1 MAVRKESY
9 ISRQHYSKNREIQ
22 EWCKATLS
30 NKVNT
35 MNIFGHMS
43 YIFHNDYDFT
53 LFALTWYEY
62 IDVVTPCD
70 I

>member
-1 MAVRKESY
+1 MAVSREIY
-9 ISRQHYSKNREIQ
+9 ISRQHYSKNHKIQ
-22 EWCKATLS
+22 EWCKANLS
-30 NKVNT
+30 HKINV
-35 MNIFGHMS
+35 MNIFGHVS

-53 LFALTWYEY
+53 LVALTWYEY